1 MSTYCFYTVQQ
12 TTMTFTK
19 PQPTRALKKTLL
31 KFLQSDEFTQNLDV
45 LKELPARRAVNPL
58 FSFFCHPDT
67 LVRWRAV
74 TSVGLITAGLAETE
88 MESARVI
95 MRRLMW
101 TLNDESGGI
110 GWGSPEAMGDIM
122 ARSHNLACEFGCILV
137 SYIREEAN
145 YLEHPVLQR
154 GVLWGLGRLGHVY
167 PEYMR
172 VATAAFYPFLTSEEP
187 YHRGLSAWALT
198 PLADETAAPF
208 LENLTRDET
217 LIELYAD
224 MRLTT
229 VPIARLAREALN
241 QMPRLK
247 AETL

>member
-1 MSTYCFYTVQQ
+1 
-12 TTMTFTK
+12 MTAIQK
-19 PQPTRALKKTLL
+19 ESTRALKKRLFR
-31 KFLQSDEFTQNLDV
+31 FLQSDEFTENLDY
-45 LKELPARRAVNPL
+45 LKEPHPRRAINPL
-58 FSFFCHPDT
+58 FSFFHNREP
-67 LVRWRAV
+67 LIRWRAV
-74 TSVGLITAGLAETE
+74 TAMGVITAALADTE

-122 ARSHNLACEFGCILV
+122 ARSHDLACEFGCILV

-172 VATAAFYPFLTSEEP
+172 VAAPTFQPFLTSEDP
-187 YHRGLSAWALT
+187 YHQGLSAWALA
-198 PLADETAAPF
+198 PLADETAAPL
-208 LENLTRDET
+208 LEGLTRDET
-217 LIELYAD
+217 TITLYTD
-224 MRLTT
+224 MRLITIT
-229 VPIARLAREALN
+229 IARLAREALN
-241 QMPRLK
+241 RISPIRS
-247 AETL
+247 